1 MYLRHKRREPDAV
14 SLQDTLEAGGDGT
27 ALTMEDTLQD
37 TVCMEEDCERS
48 EELARLRELVEHLN
62 GRERQIILLR
72 YGLGGQPPQ
81 TQQQVAALLGI
92 SRSYISRL
100 ESRTLARL
108 KEGFGVRGHRAD
120 REPAA
125 AAPQPELADT
135 AAEEKP

>member
-37 TVCMEEDCERS
+37 TACMEEDCERS

-108 KEGFGVRGHRAD
+108 KEGFGLRGRRAD
-120 REPAA
+120 RETAA
-125 AAPQPELADT
+125 ADPQPEPAGT